1 MLNLDTELDA
11 VNPGQHRQHTAT
23 SCVTLTAYI
32 HSSEGACTMLRNEGV
47 DPLDV
52 AYKLSS
58 VLPKIISIK
67 FDSSGSAN
75 NINAALLDIVAAV
88 QSAKAVPIA
97 KTREQWLKS
106 RTGAPD
112 VIVAERQHGDAADGS
127 SAPSDAQQAAD
138 EMPPELAPIP
148 LAVPGT

>member
-1 MLNLDTELDA
+1 
-11 VNPGQHRQHTAT
+11 
-23 SCVTLTAYI
+23 
-32 HSSEGACTMLRNEGV
+32 MLRNEGV

-58 VLPKIISIK
+58 VLPKIISIN
-67 FDSSGSAN
+67 FNSSGSAN
-75 NINAALLDIVAAV
+75 TIHASLLDIVAAI

-112 VIVAERQHGDAADGS
+112 VIVAEKQHGDAADGS
-127 SAPSDAQQAAD
+127 SAPPDAQQAVA
-138 EMPPELAPIP
+138 MPPELAPIP

>member
-1 MLNLDTELDA
+1 
-11 VNPGQHRQHTAT
+11 
-23 SCVTLTAYI
+23 
-32 HSSEGACTMLRNEGV
+32 MLRNEGV

-58 VLPKIISIK
+58 VLPKIISIN
-67 FDSSGSAN
+67 FNSSGSAN
-75 NINAALLDIVAAV
+75 TIHASLLDIVAAV

-112 VIVAERQHGDAADGS
+112 VIVAERQHGDGMAADGP
-127 SAPSDAQQAAD
+127 SAPPDAQQAAD

-148 LAVPGT
+148 LAVPGTLTICCLLLVSHC

>member
-1 MLNLDTELDA
+1 
-11 VNPGQHRQHTAT
+11 
-23 SCVTLTAYI
+23 
-32 HSSEGACTMLRNEGV
+32 MLRNEGV

-75 NINAALLDIVAAV
+75 TIHASLLDIVAAI

-106 RTGAPD
+106 RTGAPAD
-112 VIVAERQHGDAADGS
+112 VIVAERQHGDGMAADGP
-127 SAPSDAQQAAD
+127 SAPPDAQQAVD

>member
-1 MLNLDTELDA
+1 
-11 VNPGQHRQHTAT
+11 
-23 SCVTLTAYI
+23 
-32 HSSEGACTMLRNEGV
+32 MLRNEGV
-47 DPLDV
+47 DPLNV

-75 NINAALLDIVAAV
+75 TIHASLLDIVAAV

-112 VIVAERQHGDAADGS
+112 DVIVAERQHGDAADGS
-127 SAPSDAQQAAD
+127 SAPSDAQQAVD

-148 LAVPGT
+148 LAVPGTLTICCLLLVSHC

>member
-1 MLNLDTELDA
+1 
-11 VNPGQHRQHTAT
+11 
-23 SCVTLTAYI
+23 
-32 HSSEGACTMLRNEGV
+32 MLRNEGV

-75 NINAALLDIVAAV
+75 TIHASLLDIVAAV